1 MKQFHTTQYHYEM
14 ETQRFDCP
22 VENVGEWLNDRAIK
36 QAFRQQEVFWEVCE
50 TTLIKQEDGTHI
62 YQVTV
67 SAN

>member
-36 QAFRQQEVFWEVCE
+36 QAFRQRAVFWEVYAA
-50 TTLIKQEDGTHI
+50 TLIKQEDGTHI

-67 SAN
+67 TAN